1 LNYNRIYKSMTN
13 YKTRRV
19 VNNPLDS
26 NNIVMKYSKYVY
38 KPKYCITEDEN
49 YDEDANLWGQF
60 VDIET
65 MSLCC
70 QEPQPQRKRNCK
82 KKNAIT
88 AIHQNNEKYEEWY
101 NESEGSSVCPTAEM
115 FGKFILSI
123 FYGFTLSKTIQ

>member
-1 LNYNRIYKSMTN
+1 MNN

-26 NNIVMKYSKYVY
+26 NNIVMKYPTYVY

-49 YDEDANLWGQF
+49 YDEDTNLWGQF
-60 VDIET
+60 VDIES
-65 MSLCC
+65 MSLFC
-70 QEPQPQRKRNCK
+70 QEPQRNCK

-88 AIHQNNEKYEEWY
+88 EAHKNNEKYEEWY
-101 NESEGSSVCPTAEM
+101 NESEHASVCSHAEM

-123 FYGFTLSKTIQ
+123 FYGFTSIKNHPMTTSIAGSPPV